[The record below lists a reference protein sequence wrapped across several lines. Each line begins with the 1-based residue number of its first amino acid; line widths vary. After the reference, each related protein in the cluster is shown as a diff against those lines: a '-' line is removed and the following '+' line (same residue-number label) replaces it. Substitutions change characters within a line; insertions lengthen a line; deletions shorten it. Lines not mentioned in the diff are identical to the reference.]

1 MALATRTPQQSLIE
15 GFYELEIVSHLAHV
29 NTRSFAEHGALGA
42 FYDKVGDFKD
52 RLVEYLMGEGKLT
65 KLNITVLDPAGS
77 TIALADSLATRFC
90 DFAENAEDEALCNM
104 AGEFEETVARLKYM
118 MMLK

>member
-15 GFYELEIVSHLAHV
+15 AFYELEVVSHLAHV
-29 NTRSFAEHGALGA
+29 NTRSFAQHSAFGG

-52 RLVEYLMGEGKLT
+52 RLIEYLMGEGKLV
-65 KLNITVLDPAGS
+65 KLTIAVLDPAGD
-77 TIALADSLATRFC
+77 TVALADSLATKFC

-104 AGEFEETVARLKYM
+104 AGEFEEAVSHLKYLLL
-118 MMLK
+118 LK